1 MQNYQIIA
9 VPQFENCGL
18 QKEVLYKINGE
29 ISVDNPLSRFL
40 PCKNM
45 PSYEARLFV
54 PGKGRL
60 IRSTDLLYILRKAK
74 AISSAFYGAWSRH
87 YFGKKIGY
95 LEDKVLLSDK
105 DLISEY
111 KCLMSGE
118 SSLLSPTQISL
129 AQKELDYRFF
139 QEEAKHILEISQDMY
154 YRCDDFDI
162 NKGLKD
168 YLTRMLRHK
177 EAGMFLLK
185 DRLSRLEYKSFKEY
199 TSRCTAGEC
208 NWFGVM
214 RSAESIRSTFSLCE
228 KRKPI
233 DNPYQ
238 FGASIA
244 AQQSDMSSERI
255 YYLMARAILYTGPR
269 YDIYFCYANEQA
281 A

>member
-87 YFGKKIGY
+87 YFGKKIGH

-111 KCLMSGE
+111 KCLRKGE
-118 SSLLSPTQISL
+118 SPLLSPTQISL
-129 AQKELDYRFF
+129 AQKELD
-139 QEEAKHILEISQDMY
+139 
-154 YRCDDFDI
+154 
-162 NKGLKD
+162 
-168 YLTRMLRHK
+168 
-177 EAGMFLLK
+177 
-185 DRLSRLEYKSFKEY
+185 
-199 TSRCTAGEC
+199 
-208 NWFGVM
+208 
-214 RSAESIRSTFSLCE
+214 
-228 KRKPI
+228 
-233 DNPYQ
+233 
-238 FGASIA
+238 
-244 AQQSDMSSERI
+244 
-255 YYLMARAILYTGPR
+255 
-269 YDIYFCYANEQA
+269 
-281 A
+281 

>member
-18 QKEVLYKINGE
+18 EKELLYKVNGE
-29 ISVDNPLSRFL
+29 ISFDNPLSRLL

-45 PSYEARLFV
+45 PRYEARLFV

-60 IRSTDLLYILRKAK
+60 LRSKDMLYILRKAK

-95 LEDKVLLSDK
+95 LEDKVLLSDG
-105 DLISEY
+105 DLISDY
-111 KCLMSGE
+111 KCMRSGK

-185 DRLSRLEYKSFKEY
+185 DRLGRLEYKSFKEY
-199 TSRCTAGEC
+199 TSRCTTGEC
-208 NWFGVM
+208 NWFGVL
-214 RSAESIRSTFSLCE
+214 RVSQECGGGFSLRRPKFSLLMRRTDVVFFPC
-228 KRKPI
+228 RKKISP
-233 DNPYQ
+233 
-238 FGASIA
+238 
-244 AQQSDMSSERI
+244 
-255 YYLMARAILYTGPR
+255 
-269 YDIYFCYANEQA
+269 
-281 A
+281 